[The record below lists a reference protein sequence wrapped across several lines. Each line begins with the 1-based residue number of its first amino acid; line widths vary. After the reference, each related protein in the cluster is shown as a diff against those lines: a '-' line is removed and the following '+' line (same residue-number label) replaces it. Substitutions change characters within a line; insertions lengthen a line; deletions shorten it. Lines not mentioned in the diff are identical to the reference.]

1 MIICNYIPEVDVGL
15 RIEVG
20 VEGRGESSGTVR
32 DLDLMKVKQE

>member
-1 MIICNYIPEVDVGL
+1 VIICNYIPEVDVGL

-32 DLDLMKVKQE
+32 DLGLMKVKQE